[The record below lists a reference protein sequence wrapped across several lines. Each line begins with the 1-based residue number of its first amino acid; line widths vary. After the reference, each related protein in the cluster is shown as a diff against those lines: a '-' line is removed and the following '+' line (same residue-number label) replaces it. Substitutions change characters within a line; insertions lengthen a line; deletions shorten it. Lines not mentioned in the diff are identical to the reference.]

1 MSARDE
7 ILSASSDDLATAAEQ
22 LSKIAVELLATSKV
36 LDVDSEALRQ
46 TAIGTQAE
54 SMRAAMVALTV
65 RGVAE
70 RLVTVARS
78 EQSTEASH
86 AE

>member
-7 ILSASSDDLATAAEQ
+7 ILSASADDLATAAEQ
-22 LSKIAVELLATSKV
+22 LSRIAVELLATSRA
-36 LDVDSEALRQ
+36 LDVDADSLRQ
-46 TAIGTQAE
+46 TGIGTQAE
-54 SMRAAMVALTV
+54 AMRAAMVALTV

-70 RLVTVARS
+70 RLVTVAHC
-78 EQSTEASH
+78 QPNTEAHH